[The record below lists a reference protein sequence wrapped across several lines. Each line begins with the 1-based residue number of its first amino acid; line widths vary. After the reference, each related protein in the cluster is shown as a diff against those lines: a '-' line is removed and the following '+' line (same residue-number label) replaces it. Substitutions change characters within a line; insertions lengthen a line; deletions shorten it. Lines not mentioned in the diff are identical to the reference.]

1 MHTYS
6 RGGMPAPAMMERS
19 GADSVRRIDG
29 GRNMRLMLSYLKR
42 YKGLVFLNFIS
53 VFGFALTELG
63 IPTIISRMVDGG
75 VASGDREYLLKM
87 GGLIALISVVGILGT
102 VVLGYC
108 GARISTAV
116 TCDIRNDLFEKVQS
130 FSHREMNQLGVS
142 SLITRTS
149 NDALQIMNFM
159 NIILRTAMLTPVMIA
174 VSFTLI
180 IMSSVKLSLIIA
192 ATVPFIILG
201 VILVAK
207 ISGPVS
213 ERQQTAL
220 DGLNRIFRENLT
232 GIRVIRSFNNDARE
246 TERFGEQNQA
256 FTNQSKKLFT
266 LMSSTEPLFF
276 LLMNIAALAIYFVAS
291 QMIDQ
296 SALQVGQ
303 LMAFMEYLFHAMFSV
318 MLFCLVFMMYP
329 RANISAKRIEA
340 VMNMT
345 PDITDETV
353 STQRVH
359 DDREPIKE
367 VIFEHVDFCYPDG
380 EEAVLKD
387 ISFSA
392 RAGQTTAIIGSTGSG
407 KSTLI
412 QLIPR
417 FYDVTGGR
425 VLVNG
430 VDVRQINSHKLRE
443 HIGFVAQKAN
453 LFSGT
458 IEENI
463 RFGCSEATDEEIR
476 HAAEI
481 AQAADFIMDKPKGFK
496 ERIVEG
502 AGNLSGGQKQR
513 LSIARA
519 LVRKPD
525 IYIYDDSFSALDM
538 KTDAVLRQALKPEV
552 KNAIVIIV
560 AQRVSTIMDADQILV
575 LDEGRLAASGRHE
588 ELLKTCPLYYEIAA
602 SQLSEE
608 ELQNVC

>member
-1 MHTYS
+1 
-6 RGGMPAPAMMERS
+6 
-19 GADSVRRIDG
+19 
-29 GRNMRLMLSYLKR
+29 MRLMLSYLKR

-75 VASGDREYLLKM
+75 VAGGDREYLLKM
-87 GGLIALISVVGILGT
+87 GGLIVLISVVGILGT

-246 TERFGEQNQA
+246 TERFGEQNQV
-256 FTNQSKKLFT
+256 FTNQSQKLFT

-303 LMAFMEYLFHAMFSV
+303 LIAFMEYLFHAMFSV

-329 RANISAKRIEA
+329 RANISAKRIET

-345 PDITDETV
+345 PDITDEPV
-353 STQRVH
+353 GTQRVH
-359 DDREPIKE
+359 DDGEPIKE
-367 VIFEHVDFCYPDG
+367 VIFEHADFCYPDG

-425 VLVNG
+425 VLIDG

-463 RFGCSEATDEEIR
+463 RFGRSEATDEEIR

-481 AQAADFIMDKPKGFK
+481 AQAADFIMDKPNGFK

-608 ELQNVC
+608 ELRNVC

>member
-1 MHTYS
+1 
-6 RGGMPAPAMMERS
+6 
-19 GADSVRRIDG
+19 
-29 GRNMRLMLSYLKR
+29 MRLMLSYLKR

-63 IPTIISRMVDGG
+63 IPTIISKMVDGG
-75 VASGDREYLLKM
+75 VASGDREYLMKM
-87 GGLIALISVVGILGT
+87 GGLIAIISIVGILGT

-159 NIILRTAMLTPVMIA
+159 NIILRTAMLTPVMI
-174 VSFTLI
+174 VISFTLI
-180 IMSSVKLSLIIA
+180 IMSSVRLSLVIA

-201 VILVAK
+201 VVIVAK
-207 ISGPVS
+207 ISGPIS

-246 TERFGEQNQA
+246 SERFGEQNQE
-256 FTNQSKKLFT
+256 FTHQSKKLFT

-276 LLMNIAALAIYFVAS
+276 LLMNIAAIAIYFIAS
-291 QMIDQ
+291 QMINQ
-296 SALQVGQ
+296 STLQVGQ

-345 PDITDETV
+345 PDILDEISGEQT
-353 STQRVH
+353 VH
-359 DDREPIKE
+359 DTGKHIEE
-367 VIFEHVDFCYPDG
+367 VVFDHVDFCYPDG

-387 ISFSA
+387 ISFTA
-392 RAGQTTAIIGSTGSG
+392 KAGETMAVIGSTGSG

-425 VLVNG
+425 VLING
-430 VDVRQINSHKLRE
+430 VDVRQMNSHELRD

-463 RFGCSEATDEEIR
+463 RFGREDATDEEVR

-481 AQAADFIMDKPKGFK
+481 AQAMDFIMDKPNGFK
-496 ERIVEG
+496 EKIVEG

-538 KTDAVLRQALKPEV
+538 KTDAALRQALKREV
-552 KNAIVIIV
+552 KNAVVIIV

-575 LDEGRLAASGRHE
+575 LDEGRLAARGRHE
-588 ELLKTCPLYYEIAA
+588 ELLKECPLYYEIAA

-608 ELQNVC
+608 ELQNVR

>member
-1 MHTYS
+1 
-6 RGGMPAPAMMERS
+6 
-19 GADSVRRIDG
+19 
-29 GRNMRLMLSYLKR
+29 MRLMLSYLKS

-87 GGLIALISVVGILGT
+87 GGMIALISVVGILGT

-159 NIILRTAMLTPVMIA
+159 NIILRTAMLTPVMIV

-246 TERFGEQNQA
+246 TERFGKQNQA

-476 HAAEI
+476 HAADI

-575 LDEGRLAASGRHE
+575 LDEGHLAASGRHE

>member
-1 MHTYS
+1 
-6 RGGMPAPAMMERS
+6 
-19 GADSVRRIDG
+19 
-29 GRNMRLMLSYLKR
+29 MRLMLSYLKR

-63 IPTIISRMVDGG
+63 IPTIISKMVDGG
-75 VASGDREYLLKM
+75 VASGDREYLMKM
-87 GGLIALISVVGILGT
+87 GGLIAVISIVGILGT

-159 NIILRTAMLTPVMIA
+159 NIILRTAMLTPVMI
-174 VSFTLI
+174 VISFTLI
-180 IMSSVKLSLIIA
+180 IMSSVRLSLVIA

-201 VILVAK
+201 VVLVAK
-207 ISGPVS
+207 ISGPIS

-246 TERFGEQNQA
+246 TERFGEQNQE
-256 FTNQSKKLFT
+256 FTNQSRKLFT

-276 LLMNIAALAIYFVAS
+276 LLMNIAAISIYFIAS
-291 QMIDQ
+291 QMINQ
-296 SALQVGQ
+296 STLQVGQ

-329 RANISAKRIEA
+329 RANISAKRIEV

-345 PDITDETV
+345 PDIQDEISEEKTV
-353 STQRVH
+353 SDIGEH
-359 DDREPIKE
+359 IEE
-367 VIFEHVDFCYPDG
+367 VVFDHVDFCYPDG

-387 ISFSA
+387 ISFTA
-392 RAGQTTAIIGSTGSG
+392 KAGETLAIIGSTGSG

-425 VLVNG
+425 VLING
-430 VDVRQINSHKLRE
+430 VDVKQMNSHELRE

-463 RFGCSEATDEEIR
+463 RFGREDATDEEVR

-481 AQAADFIMDKPKGFK
+481 AQAMDFIMDKPNGSQEK
-496 ERIVEG
+496 IVEG

-513 LSIARA
+513 LSITRA

-538 KTDAVLRQALKPEV
+538 KTDALLRQALKSEV
-552 KNAIVIIV
+552 KNAVVIIV

-575 LDEGRLAASGRHE
+575 LDEGRLAAVGRHK
-588 ELLKTCPLYYEIAA
+588 ELLKECPLYYEIAA

-608 ELQNVC
+608 ELQNVR

>member
-1 MHTYS
+1 
-6 RGGMPAPAMMERS
+6 
-19 GADSVRRIDG
+19 
-29 GRNMRLMLSYLKR
+29 MRLMLSYLKR

-63 IPTIISRMVDGG
+63 IPTIISKMVDGG
-75 VASGDREYLLKM
+75 VASGDREYLMKM
-87 GGLIALISVVGILGT
+87 GELIAVISIVGILGT

-159 NIILRTAMLTPVMIA
+159 NIILRTAMLTPVMI
-174 VSFTLI
+174 VISFTLI
-180 IMSSVKLSLIIA
+180 IMSSVRLSLVIA

-201 VILVAK
+201 VVLVAK
-207 ISGPVS
+207 ISGPIS

-246 TERFGEQNQA
+246 TERFGEQNRE
-256 FTNQSKKLFT
+256 FTNQSRKLFT

-276 LLMNIAALAIYFVAS
+276 LLMNIAAISIYFIAS
-291 QMIDQ
+291 QMINQ
-296 SALQVGQ
+296 STLQVGQ

-329 RANISAKRIEA
+329 RANISAKRIEV

-345 PDITDETV
+345 PDIQDEISEEKTV
-353 STQRVH
+353 SDIGEH
-359 DDREPIKE
+359 IEE
-367 VIFEHVDFCYPDG
+367 VVFDHVDFCYPDG

-387 ISFSA
+387 ISFTA
-392 RAGQTTAIIGSTGSG
+392 KAGETLAIIGSTGSG

-425 VLVNG
+425 VLING
-430 VDVRQINSHKLRE
+430 VDVRQMNSHELRE

-463 RFGCSEATDEEIR
+463 RFGREDATDEEVR

-481 AQAADFIMDKPKGFK
+481 AQAMDFIMDKPNGFQEK
-496 ERIVEG
+496 IVEG

-513 LSIARA
+513 LSITRA

-538 KTDAVLRQALKPEV
+538 KTDALLRQALKSEV
-552 KNAIVIIV
+552 KNAVVIIV

-575 LDEGRLAASGRHE
+575 LDEGRLAAVGRHK
-588 ELLKTCPLYYEIAA
+588 ELLKECPLYYEIAA

-608 ELQNVC
+608 ELQNVR

>member
-1 MHTYS
+1 
-6 RGGMPAPAMMERS
+6 
-19 GADSVRRIDG
+19 
-29 GRNMRLMLSYLKR
+29 MRLMLSYLKR

-63 IPTIISRMVDGG
+63 IPTIISKMVDGG
-75 VASGDREYLLKM
+75 VASGDREYLMRM
-87 GGLIALISVVGILGT
+87 GGLIAVISIVGILGT

-159 NIILRTAMLTPVMIA
+159 NIILRTAMLTPVMI
-174 VSFTLI
+174 VISFTLI
-180 IMSSVKLSLIIA
+180 IMSSVRLSLVIA

-201 VILVAK
+201 VVLVAK
-207 ISGPVS
+207 ISGPIS

-246 TERFGEQNQA
+246 TERFGEQNQE
-256 FTNQSKKLFT
+256 FTNQSRKLFT

-276 LLMNIAALAIYFVAS
+276 LLMNIAAISIYFIAS
-291 QMIDQ
+291 QMINQ
-296 SALQVGQ
+296 STLQVGQ

-329 RANISAKRIEA
+329 RANISAKRIEV

-345 PDITDETV
+345 PDIQDEISEEKTV
-353 STQRVH
+353 SDIGEH
-359 DDREPIKE
+359 IEE
-367 VIFEHVDFCYPDG
+367 VVFDHVDFCYPDG

-387 ISFSA
+387 ISFTA
-392 RAGQTTAIIGSTGSG
+392 KAGETLAIIGSTGSG

-425 VLVNG
+425 VLING
-430 VDVRQINSHKLRE
+430 VDVRQMNSHELRE

-463 RFGCSEATDEEIR
+463 RFGREDATDEEVR

-481 AQAADFIMDKPKGFK
+481 AQAMDFIMDKPNGFQEK
-496 ERIVEG
+496 IVEG

-513 LSIARA
+513 LSITRA

-538 KTDAVLRQALKPEV
+538 KTDALLRQALKSEV
-552 KNAIVIIV
+552 KNAVVIIV

-575 LDEGRLAASGRHE
+575 LDEGRLAAMGRHR
-588 ELLKTCPLYYEIAA
+588 ELLKECPLYYEIAA

-608 ELQNVC
+608 ELQNVR

>member
-1 MHTYS
+1 
-6 RGGMPAPAMMERS
+6 
-19 GADSVRRIDG
+19 
-29 GRNMRLMLSYLKR
+29 MRLMLSYLKR

-63 IPTIISRMVDGG
+63 IPTIISKMVDGG
-75 VASGDREYLLKM
+75 VASGDREYLMKM
-87 GGLIALISVVGILGT
+87 GGLIAVISIVGILGT

-159 NIILRTAMLTPVMIA
+159 NIILRTAMLTPVMNVI
-174 VSFTLI
+174 SFTLI
-180 IMSSVKLSLIIA
+180 IMSSVRLSLVIV

-201 VILVAK
+201 VMLVAK
-207 ISGPVS
+207 ISGPIS

-246 TERFGEQNQA
+246 TERFGEQNQE
-256 FTNQSKKLFT
+256 FTNQSRKLFT

-276 LLMNIAALAIYFVAS
+276 LLMNIAAISIYFIAS
-291 QMIDQ
+291 QMINQ
-296 SALQVGQ
+296 STLQVGQ

-329 RANISAKRIEA
+329 RANISAKRIEV

-345 PDITDETV
+345 PDIQDEISEEKTV
-353 STQRVH
+353 SDIGEH
-359 DDREPIKE
+359 IEE
-367 VIFEHVDFCYPDG
+367 VVFDHVDFCYPDG

-387 ISFSA
+387 ISFTA
-392 RAGQTTAIIGSTGSG
+392 KAGETLAIIGSTGSG

-425 VLVNG
+425 VLING
-430 VDVRQINSHKLRE
+430 VDVRQMNSHELRE

-463 RFGCSEATDEEIR
+463 RFGREDATDEEVR

-481 AQAADFIMDKPKGFK
+481 AQAMDFIMDKPNGFQEK
-496 ERIVEG
+496 IVEG

-513 LSIARA
+513 LSITRA

-538 KTDAVLRQALKPEV
+538 KTDAMLRQALKSEV
-552 KNAIVIIV
+552 KNAVVIIV

-575 LDEGRLAASGRHE
+575 LDEGRLAAMGRHK
-588 ELLKTCPLYYEIAA
+588 ELLKECPLYYEIAA

-608 ELQNVC
+608 ELQNVR

>member
-1 MHTYS
+1 
-6 RGGMPAPAMMERS
+6 
-19 GADSVRRIDG
+19 
-29 GRNMRLMLSYLKR
+29 MRLMLSYLKS

-159 NIILRTAMLTPVMIA
+159 NIILRTAMLTPVMIV

-246 TERFGEQNQA
+246 TERFGKQNQA

-476 HAAEI
+476 HAADI

-575 LDEGRLAASGRHE
+575 LDEGHLAASGRH
-588 ELLKTCPLYYEIAA
+588 
-602 SQLSEE
+602 
-608 ELQNVC
+608 

>member
-1 MHTYS
+1 
-6 RGGMPAPAMMERS
+6 
-19 GADSVRRIDG
+19 
-29 GRNMRLMLSYLKR
+29 MRLMLSYLKR

-63 IPTIISRMVDGG
+63 IPTIISKMVDGG
-75 VASGDREYLLKM
+75 VASGDREYLMKM
-87 GGLIALISVVGILGT
+87 GGLIAVISIVGILGT

-159 NIILRTAMLTPVMIA
+159 NIILRTAMLTPVMI
-174 VSFTLI
+174 VISFTLI
-180 IMSSVKLSLIIA
+180 IMSSVRLSLVIA

-201 VILVAK
+201 VVLVAK
-207 ISGPVS
+207 ISGPIS

-246 TERFGEQNQA
+246 TERFGEQNQE
-256 FTNQSKKLFT
+256 FTNQSRKLFT

-276 LLMNIAALAIYFVAS
+276 LLMNIAAISIYFIAS
-291 QMIDQ
+291 QMINQ
-296 SALQVGQ
+296 STLQVGQ

-329 RANISAKRIEA
+329 RANISAKRIEV

-345 PDITDETV
+345 PDIQDEISEEKTV
-353 STQRVH
+353 SDIGEH
-359 DDREPIKE
+359 IEE
-367 VIFEHVDFCYPDG
+367 VVFDHVDFCYPDG

-387 ISFSA
+387 ISFTA
-392 RAGQTTAIIGSTGSG
+392 KAGETLAIIGSTGSG

-425 VLVNG
+425 VLING
-430 VDVRQINSHKLRE
+430 VDVRQMNSHELRE

-463 RFGCSEATDEEIR
+463 RFGREDATDEEVR
-476 HAAEI
+476 HVAEI
-481 AQAADFIMDKPKGFK
+481 AQAMDFIMDKPNGFQEK
-496 ERIVEG
+496 IVEG

-513 LSIARA
+513 LSITRA

-538 KTDAVLRQALKPEV
+538 KTDALLRQALKSEV
-552 KNAIVIIV
+552 KNAVVIIV

-575 LDEGRLAASGRHE
+575 LDEGRLAAVGRHK
-588 ELLKTCPLYYEIAA
+588 ELLKECPLYYEIAA

-608 ELQNVC
+608 ELQNVR

>member
-1 MHTYS
+1 
-6 RGGMPAPAMMERS
+6 
-19 GADSVRRIDG
+19 
-29 GRNMRLMLSYLKR
+29 MRLMLSYLKR

-75 VASGDREYLLKM
+75 VAGGDREYLLKM
-87 GGLIALISVVGILGT
+87 GGLIVLISVVGILGT

-246 TERFGEQNQA
+246 TERFGEQNQV
-256 FTNQSKKLFT
+256 FTNQSQKLFT

-303 LMAFMEYLFHAMFSV
+303 LIAFMEYLFHAMFSV

-329 RANISAKRIEA
+329 RANISAKRIET

-345 PDITDETV
+345 PDITDEPV
-353 STQRVH
+353 GTQRVH
-359 DDREPIKE
+359 DDGEPIKE
-367 VIFEHVDFCYPDG
+367 VIFEHADFCYPDG

-425 VLVNG
+425 VLIDG

-463 RFGCSEATDEEIR
+463 RFGRSEATDEEIR

-481 AQAADFIMDKPKGFK
+481 AQAADFIMDKPNGFK

-560 AQRVSTIMDADQILV
+560 AQRISTIMDADQILV

-608 ELQNVC
+608 ELRNVC

>member
-1 MHTYS
+1 
-6 RGGMPAPAMMERS
+6 
-19 GADSVRRIDG
+19 
-29 GRNMRLMLSYLKR
+29 MRLMLSYLKR

-75 VASGDREYLLKM
+75 VAGEDREYLLKM
-87 GGLIALISVVGILGT
+87 GGLIVLISVVGILGT

-246 TERFGEQNQA
+246 TERFGEQNQV
-256 FTNQSKKLFT
+256 FTNQSQKLFT

-303 LMAFMEYLFHAMFSV
+303 LIAFMEYLFHAMFSV

-329 RANISAKRIEA
+329 RANISAKRIET

-345 PDITDETV
+345 PDITDEPV
-353 STQRVH
+353 GTQRVH
-359 DDREPIKE
+359 DDGEPIKE

-425 VLVNG
+425 VLIDG

-463 RFGCSEATDEEIR
+463 RFGRSEATDEEIR

-481 AQAADFIMDKPKGFK
+481 AQAADFIMDKPNGFK

-608 ELQNVC
+608 ELRNVC

>member
-1 MHTYS
+1 
-6 RGGMPAPAMMERS
+6 
-19 GADSVRRIDG
+19 
-29 GRNMRLMLSYLKR
+29 MRLMLSYLKR

-63 IPTIISRMVDGG
+63 IPTIISKMVDGG
-75 VASGDREYLLKM
+75 VASGDREYLMKM
-87 GGLIALISVVGILGT
+87 GGLIAVISIVGILGT

-149 NDALQIMNFM
+149 NDALQIMNFI
-159 NIILRTAMLTPVMIA
+159 NIILRTAMLTPVMI
-174 VSFTLI
+174 VISFTLI
-180 IMSSVKLSLIIA
+180 IMSSVRLSLVIA

-201 VILVAK
+201 VVLVAK
-207 ISGPVS
+207 ISGPIS

-246 TERFGEQNQA
+246 TERFGEQNQE
-256 FTNQSKKLFT
+256 FTNQSRKLFT

-276 LLMNIAALAIYFVAS
+276 LLMNIAAISIYFIAS
-291 QMIDQ
+291 QMINQ
-296 SALQVGQ
+296 STLQVGQ

-329 RANISAKRIEA
+329 RANISAKRIEV

-345 PDITDETV
+345 PDIQDEISEEKTV
-353 STQRVH
+353 SDIGEH
-359 DDREPIKE
+359 IEE
-367 VIFEHVDFCYPDG
+367 VVFDHVDFCYPDG

-387 ISFSA
+387 ISFTA
-392 RAGQTTAIIGSTGSG
+392 KAGETLAIIGSTGSG

-425 VLVNG
+425 VLING
-430 VDVRQINSHKLRE
+430 VDVKQMNSHELRE

-463 RFGCSEATDEEIR
+463 RFGREDATDEEVR

-481 AQAADFIMDKPKGFK
+481 AQAMDFIMDKPNGFQK
-496 ERIVEG
+496 KIVEG

-513 LSIARA
+513 LSITRA

-538 KTDAVLRQALKPEV
+538 KTDALLRQALKSEV
-552 KNAIVIIV
+552 KNAVVIIV

-575 LDEGRLAASGRHE
+575 LDEGRLAAMGRHK
-588 ELLKTCPLYYEIAA
+588 ELLKECPLYYEIAA

-608 ELQNVC
+608 ELQNVR

>member
-1 MHTYS
+1 
-6 RGGMPAPAMMERS
+6 
-19 GADSVRRIDG
+19 
-29 GRNMRLMLSYLKR
+29 MRLMLSYLKR

-63 IPTIISRMVDGG
+63 IPTIISKMVDGG
-75 VASGDREYLLKM
+75 VASGDREYLMKM
-87 GGLIALISVVGILGT
+87 GGLIVVISIVGILGT

-159 NIILRTAMLTPVMIA
+159 NIILRTAMLTPVMI
-174 VSFTLI
+174 VISFTLI
-180 IMSSVKLSLIIA
+180 IMSSVRLSLVIA

-201 VILVAK
+201 VMLVAK
-207 ISGPVS
+207 ISGPIS

-246 TERFGEQNQA
+246 TERFGEQNQE
-256 FTNQSKKLFT
+256 FTNQSRKLFT

-276 LLMNIAALAIYFVAS
+276 LLMNIAAISIYFIAS
-291 QMIDQ
+291 QMINQ
-296 SALQVGQ
+296 STLQVGQ

-329 RANISAKRIEA
+329 RANISAKRIEV

-345 PDITDETV
+345 PDILDEISEGKTV
-353 STQRVH
+353 SDIGEH
-359 DDREPIKE
+359 IEE
-367 VIFEHVDFCYPDG
+367 VVFDHVDFCYPDG

-387 ISFSA
+387 ISFTA
-392 RAGQTTAIIGSTGSG
+392 KAGETLAIIGSTGSG

-425 VLVNG
+425 VLING
-430 VDVRQINSHKLRE
+430 VDVRQMNSHELRE

-463 RFGCSEATDEEIR
+463 CFGREDATDEEVR

-481 AQAADFIMDKPKGFK
+481 AQAMDFIMDKPKGFQEK
-496 ERIVEG
+496 IVEG

-513 LSIARA
+513 LSITRA

-538 KTDAVLRQALKPEV
+538 KTDAVLRQALKSEV
-552 KNAIVIIV
+552 KNAVVIIV

-575 LDEGRLAASGRHE
+575 LDEGRLAAMGRHK
-588 ELLKTCPLYYEIAA
+588 ELLKECPLYYEIAA

-608 ELQNVC
+608 ELQNVR

>member
-1 MHTYS
+1 
-6 RGGMPAPAMMERS
+6 
-19 GADSVRRIDG
+19 
-29 GRNMRLMLSYLKR
+29 MRLMLSYLKS

-159 NIILRTAMLTPVMIA
+159 NIILRTAMLTPVMIV

-246 TERFGEQNQA
+246 TERFGKQNQA
-256 FTNQSKKLFT
+256 FTNQSQKLFT

-575 LDEGRLAASGRHE
+575 LDEGHLAASGRHE

>member
-1 MHTYS
+1 
-6 RGGMPAPAMMERS
+6 
-19 GADSVRRIDG
+19 
-29 GRNMRLMLSYLKR
+29 MRLMLSYLKR

-63 IPTIISRMVDGG
+63 IPTIISKMVDGG
-75 VASGDREYLLKM
+75 VASGDREYLMKM
-87 GGLIALISVVGILGT
+87 GGLIAVISIVGILGT

-159 NIILRTAMLTPVMIA
+159 NIILRTAMLTPVMI
-174 VSFTLI
+174 VISFTLI
-180 IMSSVKLSLIIA
+180 IMSSVRLSLVIA

-201 VILVAK
+201 VVLVAK
-207 ISGPVS
+207 ISGPIS

-246 TERFGEQNQA
+246 TERFGEENQE
-256 FTNQSKKLFT
+256 FTNQSRKLFT

-276 LLMNIAALAIYFVAS
+276 LLMNIAAISIYFIAS
-291 QMIDQ
+291 QMINQ
-296 SALQVGQ
+296 STLQVGQ

-329 RANISAKRIEA
+329 RANISAKRIEV

-345 PDITDETV
+345 PDIQDEISEEKTV
-353 STQRVH
+353 SDIGEH
-359 DDREPIKE
+359 IEE
-367 VIFEHVDFCYPDG
+367 VVFDHVDFCYPDG

-387 ISFSA
+387 ISFTA
-392 RAGQTTAIIGSTGSG
+392 KAGETLAIIGSTGSG

-425 VLVNG
+425 VLING
-430 VDVRQINSHKLRE
+430 VDVRQMNSHELRE
-443 HIGFVAQKAN
+443 YIGFVAQKAN

-463 RFGCSEATDEEIR
+463 RFGREDATDEEVR

-481 AQAADFIMDKPKGFK
+481 AQAMDFIMDKPNGFQEK
-496 ERIVEG
+496 IVEG

-513 LSIARA
+513 LSITRA

-538 KTDAVLRQALKPEV
+538 KTDAVLRQALKSEV
-552 KNAIVIIV
+552 KNAVVIIV

-575 LDEGRLAASGRHE
+575 LDEGRLAAMGRHK
-588 ELLKTCPLYYEIAA
+588 ELLKECPLYYEIAA

-608 ELQNVC
+608 ELQNVR

>member
-1 MHTYS
+1 
-6 RGGMPAPAMMERS
+6 
-19 GADSVRRIDG
+19 
-29 GRNMRLMLSYLKR
+29 MRLMLSYLKR

-159 NIILRTAMLTPVMIA
+159 NIILRTAMLTPVMIV

-246 TERFGEQNQA
+246 TERFGKQNQA

-476 HAAEI
+476 HAADI

-575 LDEGRLAASGRHE
+575 LDEGRLAASGRHG

>member
-1 MHTYS
+1 
-6 RGGMPAPAMMERS
+6 
-19 GADSVRRIDG
+19 
-29 GRNMRLMLSYLKR
+29 MRLMLSYLKR

-63 IPTIISRMVDGG
+63 IPTIISKMVDGG
-75 VASGDREYLLKM
+75 VASGDREYLMKM
-87 GGLIALISVVGILGT
+87 GGLIAVISIVGILGT

-159 NIILRTAMLTPVMIA
+159 NIILRTAMLTPVMI
-174 VSFTLI
+174 VISFTLI
-180 IMSSVKLSLIIA
+180 IMSSVHLSLVIA

-201 VILVAK
+201 VVLVAK
-207 ISGPVS
+207 ISGPIS

-246 TERFGEQNQA
+246 TERFGEQNQE
-256 FTNQSKKLFT
+256 FTNQSRKLFT

-276 LLMNIAALAIYFVAS
+276 LLMNIAAISIYFIAS
-291 QMIDQ
+291 QMINQ
-296 SALQVGQ
+296 STLQVGQ

-329 RANISAKRIEA
+329 RANISAKRIEV

-345 PDITDETV
+345 PDILDEISEEKTV
-353 STQRVH
+353 SDIGEH
-359 DDREPIKE
+359 IEE
-367 VIFEHVDFCYPDG
+367 VVFDHVDFCYPDG

-387 ISFSA
+387 ISFTA
-392 RAGQTTAIIGSTGSG
+392 KAGETLAIIGSTGSG

-425 VLVNG
+425 VLING
-430 VDVRQINSHKLRE
+430 VDVRQMNSHELRE

-463 RFGCSEATDEEIR
+463 RFGREDATDEEVR

-481 AQAADFIMDKPKGFK
+481 AQAMDFIMDKPNGFQEK
-496 ERIVEG
+496 IVEG

-513 LSIARA
+513 LSITRA

-538 KTDAVLRQALKPEV
+538 KTDALLRQALKSEV
-552 KNAIVIIV
+552 KNAVVIIV

-575 LDEGRLAASGRHE
+575 LDEGRLAAVGRHK
-588 ELLKTCPLYYEIAA
+588 ELLKECPLYYEIAA

-608 ELQNVC
+608 ELQNVR

>member
-1 MHTYS
+1 
-6 RGGMPAPAMMERS
+6 
-19 GADSVRRIDG
+19 
-29 GRNMRLMLSYLKR
+29 MRLMLSYLKS

-246 TERFGEQNQA
+246 TERFGKQNQA

-476 HAAEI
+476 HAADI

>member
-1 MHTYS
+1 
-6 RGGMPAPAMMERS
+6 
-19 GADSVRRIDG
+19 
-29 GRNMRLMLSYLKR
+29 MRLMLSYLKR

-75 VASGDREYLLKM
+75 VANGDREYLLKM
-87 GGLIALISVVGILGT
+87 GVLIALISVVGILGT

-159 NIILRTAMLTPVMIA
+159 NIILRTAMLTPVMIV

-246 TERFGEQNQA
+246 TERFGKQNQA

-476 HAAEI
+476 HAADI

>member
-1 MHTYS
+1 
-6 RGGMPAPAMMERS
+6 
-19 GADSVRRIDG
+19 
-29 GRNMRLMLSYLKR
+29 MRLMLSYLKR

-63 IPTIISRMVDGG
+63 IPTIISKMVDSG
-75 VASGDREYLLKM
+75 VASGDREYLMKM
-87 GGLIALISVVGILGT
+87 GGLIAVISIVGILGT

-159 NIILRTAMLTPVMIA
+159 NIILRTAMLTPVMI
-174 VSFTLI
+174 VISFTLI
-180 IMSSVKLSLIIA
+180 IMSSVRLSLVIA
-192 ATVPFIILG
+192 ATVPFIVLG
-201 VILVAK
+201 VVLVAK
-207 ISGPVS
+207 ISGPIS

-246 TERFGEQNQA
+246 TERFGEQNQE
-256 FTNQSKKLFT
+256 FTNQSRKLFT

-276 LLMNIAALAIYFVAS
+276 LLMNIAAISIYFIAS
-291 QMIDQ
+291 QMINQ
-296 SALQVGQ
+296 STLQVGQ

-345 PDITDETV
+345 PDIQDEISEEKTV
-353 STQRVH
+353 SDIGEH
-359 DDREPIKE
+359 IEE
-367 VIFEHVDFCYPDG
+367 VVFDHVDFCYPDG

-387 ISFSA
+387 ISFTA
-392 RAGQTTAIIGSTGSG
+392 KAGETLAIIGSTGSG

-425 VLVNG
+425 VLING
-430 VDVRQINSHKLRE
+430 VDVRQMNSHELRE

-463 RFGCSEATDEEIR
+463 RFGREDATDEEVR

-481 AQAADFIMDKPKGFK
+481 AQAMDFIMDKPNGFQEK
-496 ERIVEG
+496 IVEG

-513 LSIARA
+513 LSITRA

-538 KTDAVLRQALKPEV
+538 KTDAVLRQALKSEV
-552 KNAIVIIV
+552 KNAVVIMV

-575 LDEGRLAASGRHE
+575 LDEGRLAAMGRHK
-588 ELLKTCPLYYEIAA
+588 ELLKECPLYYEIAA

-608 ELQNVC
+608 ELQNVR

>member
-1 MHTYS
+1 
-6 RGGMPAPAMMERS
+6 
-19 GADSVRRIDG
+19 
-29 GRNMRLMLSYLKR
+29 MRLMLSYLKR

-159 NIILRTAMLTPVMIA
+159 NIILRTAMLTPVMIV

-246 TERFGEQNQA
+246 TERFGKQNQA

-359 DDREPIKE
+359 DDGEPIKE

-476 HAAEI
+476 HAADI

-575 LDEGRLAASGRHE
+575 LDEGHLAALGRHE

>member
-1 MHTYS
+1 
-6 RGGMPAPAMMERS
+6 
-19 GADSVRRIDG
+19 
-29 GRNMRLMLSYLKR
+29 MRLMLSYLKS

-159 NIILRTAMLTPVMIA
+159 NIILRTAMLTPVMIV

-246 TERFGEQNQA
+246 TERFGKQNQA
-256 FTNQSKKLFT
+256 FTNQSQKLFT

-291 QMIDQ
+291 QMINQ

-430 VDVRQINSHKLRE
+430 VDVRQVNSHKLRE

>member
-1 MHTYS
+1 
-6 RGGMPAPAMMERS
+6 
-19 GADSVRRIDG
+19 
-29 GRNMRLMLSYLKR
+29 MRLMLSYLKR

-75 VASGDREYLLKM
+75 VASEDREYLLKM
-87 GGLIALISVVGILGT
+87 GGLIVLISVVGILGT

-246 TERFGEQNQA
+246 TERFGEQNQV

-303 LMAFMEYLFHAMFSV
+303 LIAFMEYLFHAMFSV

-329 RANISAKRIEA
+329 RANISAKRIET

-345 PDITDETV
+345 PDITDEPV
-353 STQRVH
+353 GTQRVH
-359 DDREPIKE
+359 DDGEPIKE

-425 VLVNG
+425 VLIDG

-463 RFGCSEATDEEIR
+463 RFGRSEATDEEIR

-481 AQAADFIMDKPKGFK
+481 AQAADFIMDKPNGFK

>member
-1 MHTYS
+1 
-6 RGGMPAPAMMERS
+6 
-19 GADSVRRIDG
+19 
-29 GRNMRLMLSYLKR
+29 MRLMLSYLKR

-63 IPTIISRMVDGG
+63 IPTIVSRMVDGG
-75 VASGDREYLLKM
+75 VASGDKAYLMKM
-87 GGLIALISVVGILGT
+87 GGLIVLISLVGIVGT
-102 VVLGYC
+102 ISLGYC
-108 GARISTAV
+108 GARISTSV

-180 IMSSVKLSLIIA
+180 IMSSVRLSLIIA

-246 TERFGEQNQA
+246 TERFGEQNQE

-266 LMSSTEPLFF
+266 LMSATEPAFF
-276 LLMNIAALAIYFVAS
+276 LLMNIAALAIYFFAS
-291 QMIDQ
+291 QMINQ
-296 SALQVGQ
+296 STLQVGQ

-345 PDITDETV
+345 PDIVNEI
-353 STQRVH
+353 SANQRIHGNENPFYDGEKQAYH
-359 DDREPIKE
+359 DRKPIRKI
-367 VIFEHVDFCYPDG
+367 VFDHVDFCYPDG

-387 ISFSA
+387 ISFTA
-392 RAGQTTAIIGSTGSG
+392 NAGETLAVIGSTGSG

-412 QLIPR
+412 QLIPH

-425 VLVNG
+425 ILVDG
-430 VDVRQINSHKLRE
+430 VDIRQMNSHELRE
-443 HIGFVAQKAN
+443 QIGFVAQKAN

-463 RFGCSEATDEEIR
+463 RFGRADASDEEVR

-481 AQAADFIMDKPKGFK
+481 AQAMDFIMDKPGGFK
-496 ERIVEG
+496 EKIVEG

-538 KTDAVLRQALKPEV
+538 KTDAALRQALKPEV

-560 AQRVSTIMDADQILV
+560 AQRVSTIMDADKILV
-575 LDEGRLAASGRHE
+575 LDEGRLMAMGRHE
-588 ELLKTCPLYYEIAA
+588 ELLKECPLYYEIAA

-608 ELQNVC
+608 ELQNVR

>member
-1 MHTYS
+1 MVTGFVAQ
-6 RGGMPAPAMMERS
+6 RQ
-19 GADSVRRIDG
+19 
-29 GRNMRLMLSYLKR
+29 LFKLKR

-246 TERFGEQNQA
+246 TERFGEQNQV

-353 STQRVH
+353 SMQRVH

-476 HAAEI
+476 HAADI

>member
-1 MHTYS
+1 
-6 RGGMPAPAMMERS
+6 
-19 GADSVRRIDG
+19 
-29 GRNMRLMLSYLKR
+29 MRLMLSYLKS

-159 NIILRTAMLTPVMIA
+159 NIILRTAMLTPVMIV

-246 TERFGEQNQA
+246 TERFGKQNQA

-476 HAAEI
+476 HAADI

-588 ELLKTCPLYYEIAA
+588 ELLKTCPLYYEIAS

>member
-1 MHTYS
+1 
-6 RGGMPAPAMMERS
+6 
-19 GADSVRRIDG
+19 
-29 GRNMRLMLSYLKR
+29 MRLMLSYLKR

-63 IPTIISRMVDGG
+63 IPTIISKMVDGG
-75 VASGDREYLLKM
+75 VASGDREYLMKM
-87 GGLIALISVVGILGT
+87 GGLIAVISIVGILGT

-159 NIILRTAMLTPVMIA
+159 NIILRTAMLTPVMI
-174 VSFTLI
+174 VISFTLI
-180 IMSSVKLSLIIA
+180 IMSSVRLSLVIA

-201 VILVAK
+201 VVLVAK
-207 ISGPVS
+207 ISGPIS

-246 TERFGEQNQA
+246 TERFGEQNQE
-256 FTNQSKKLFT
+256 FTNQSRKLFT

-276 LLMNIAALAIYFVAS
+276 LLMNIAAISIYFIAS
-291 QMIDQ
+291 QMINQ
-296 SALQVGQ
+296 STLQVGQ

-329 RANISAKRIEA
+329 RANISAKRIEV

-345 PDITDETV
+345 PDIQDEISEEKTV
-353 STQRVH
+353 SDIGEH
-359 DDREPIKE
+359 IEE
-367 VIFEHVDFCYPDG
+367 VVFDHVDFCYPDG

-387 ISFSA
+387 ISFTA
-392 RAGQTTAIIGSTGSG
+392 KAGETLAIIGSTGSG

-425 VLVNG
+425 VLING
-430 VDVRQINSHKLRE
+430 VDVKQMNSHELRE

-463 RFGCSEATDEEIR
+463 RFGREDATDEEVR

-481 AQAADFIMDKPKGFK
+481 AQAMDFIMDKPNGFQEK
-496 ERIVEG
+496 IVEG

-513 LSIARA
+513 LSITRA

-538 KTDAVLRQALKPEV
+538 KTDALLRQALKSEV
-552 KNAIVIIV
+552 KNAVVIIV

-575 LDEGRLAASGRHE
+575 LDEGRLAAVGRHK
-588 ELLKTCPLYYEIAA
+588 ELLKECPLYYEIAA

-608 ELQNVC
+608 ELQNVR

>member
-1 MHTYS
+1 
-6 RGGMPAPAMMERS
+6 
-19 GADSVRRIDG
+19 
-29 GRNMRLMLSYLKR
+29 MRLMLSYLKR

-159 NIILRTAMLTPVMIA
+159 NIILRTAMLTPVMIV

-246 TERFGEQNQA
+246 TERFGEQNQV

-476 HAAEI
+476 HAADI

>member
-1 MHTYS
+1 
-6 RGGMPAPAMMERS
+6 
-19 GADSVRRIDG
+19 
-29 GRNMRLMLSYLKR
+29 MRLMLSYLKR

-246 TERFGEQNQA
+246 TERFGEQNQV

-340 VMNMT
+340 VMDMT

>member
-1 MHTYS
+1 
-6 RGGMPAPAMMERS
+6 
-19 GADSVRRIDG
+19 
-29 GRNMRLMLSYLKR
+29 MRLMLSYLKR

-87 GGLIALISVVGILGT
+87 GGLIALISFVGILGT

-159 NIILRTAMLTPVMIA
+159 NIILRTAMLTPVMIV

-246 TERFGEQNQA
+246 TERFGKQNQA

-340 VMNMT
+340 VMDMT

-476 HAAEI
+476 HAADI

>member
-1 MHTYS
+1 
-6 RGGMPAPAMMERS
+6 
-19 GADSVRRIDG
+19 
-29 GRNMRLMLSYLKR
+29 MRLMLSYLKR

-87 GGLIALISVVGILGT
+87 GGLIALISFVGILGT

-246 TERFGEQNQA
+246 TERFGEQNQV

-353 STQRVH
+353 SMQRVH

-430 VDVRQINSHKLRE
+430 VDVRQINSHKQRE

-476 HAAEI
+476 HAADI

>member
-1 MHTYS
+1 
-6 RGGMPAPAMMERS
+6 
-19 GADSVRRIDG
+19 
-29 GRNMRLMLSYLKR
+29 MRLMLSYLKR

-75 VASGDREYLLKM
+75 VAGEDREYLLKM

-201 VILVAK
+201 VVLVAK

-246 TERFGEQNQA
+246 TERFGEQNQV

-303 LMAFMEYLFHAMFSV
+303 LIAFMEYLFHAMFSV

-353 STQRVH
+353 NVQRVH
-359 DDREPIKE
+359 NDSEPINE
-367 VIFEHVDFCYPDG
+367 VTFEHVDFCYPDG

-458 IEENI
+458 IEDNI
-463 RFGCSEATDEEIR
+463 RFGRSEATDEEVR
-476 HAAEI
+476 HAADI
-481 AQAADFIMDKPKGFK
+481 AQAADFIMDKPNGFK

-608 ELQNVC
+608 ELRNVC

>member
-1 MHTYS
+1 
-6 RGGMPAPAMMERS
+6 
-19 GADSVRRIDG
+19 
-29 GRNMRLMLSYLKR
+29 MRLMLFYLKR

-246 TERFGEQNQA
+246 TERFGEQNQV

-296 SALQVGQ
+296 SVLQVGQ
-303 LMAFMEYLFHAMFSV
+303 LIAFMEYLFHAMFSV

-353 STQRVH
+353 NAQRVH

-425 VLVNG
+425 VLING

-463 RFGCSEATDEEIR
+463 RFGRSEATDDEIQ
-476 HAAEI
+476 HAADI